1 MKITLKQLVY
11 FEMIYTVFMMQWMTY
26 FGISNI
32 KVLVPDAINIAIF
45 LVGYNTLMHGWSDR
59 KVRSFTGW
67 VAIFWIITFFT
78 SIFGE
83 MISGGI
89 SGVLLAI
96 WNMRTFL
103 RPFFYMLICYTYFE
117 KSDLDTIFDIAYKLQ
132 FVNVGLSLFQ
142 YYIQNIWMD
151 QNGGMFAPVQGCNK
165 FSNIYCCI
173 MMAWVLARYLR
184 ENGSI
189 QQIATT
195 FIAAVVTAI
204 YSELKFLFIEMIIV
218 TILCVLFSGG
228 GKRLLR
234 TLMIGI
240 LVLIFGLF
248 LLMNLFPES
257 FQFLSDFELL
267 MWYARDMSYS
277 QTEVSVNRLSGISV
291 VNKYMFN
298 NDPYKTLF
306 GFGWGAT
313 SQIPFLGMVAPIMQA
328 FRNLFFVTF
337 TYSWVYAELGMIGL
351 ILFYAVL
358 ASVFISISRYS
369 NSKSEYVIISK
380 TMCILT
386 VMLTVYDSS
395 WVTEGTSF
403 MCALAMI
410 AGLVA
415 AKEEEYDR

>member
-1 MKITLKQLVY
+1 
-11 FEMIYTVFMMQWMTY
+11 MMQWMTY

-184 ENGSI
+184 GNGSI

-240 LVLIFGLF
+240 LVLIFGLL

-257 FQFLSDFELL
+257 FQ
-267 MWYARDMSYS
+267 
-277 QTEVSVNRLSGISV
+277 
-291 VNKYMFN
+291 
-298 NDPYKTLF
+298 
-306 GFGWGAT
+306 
-313 SQIPFLGMVAPIMQA
+313 
-328 FRNLFFVTF
+328 
-337 TYSWVYAELGMIGL
+337 
-351 ILFYAVL
+351 
-358 ASVFISISRYS
+358 
-369 NSKSEYVIISK
+369 
-380 TMCILT
+380 
-386 VMLTVYDSS
+386 
-395 WVTEGTSF
+395 
-403 MCALAMI
+403 
-410 AGLVA
+410 
-415 AKEEEYDR
+415 